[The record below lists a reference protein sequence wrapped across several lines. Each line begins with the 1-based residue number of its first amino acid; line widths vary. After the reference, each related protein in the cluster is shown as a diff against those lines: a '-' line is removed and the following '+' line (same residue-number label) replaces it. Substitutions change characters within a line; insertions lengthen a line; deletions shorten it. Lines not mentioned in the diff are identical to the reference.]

1 MSISNND
8 NVVISKSQYL
18 SLMNQQNNIISQYT
32 NLKSYSDTMKYQGT
46 ILEQELSVLREQCK
60 QQNEK
65 IAKLELINKNL
76 DQECEIKKKE
86 NAELNNTILSII
98 KYDAADY
105 QTRKNISIR
114 YLNIIDKTE
123 IPSKTTKL
131 VRAILH
137 VNERRY

>member
-46 ILEQELSVLREQCK
+46 LLEQELSVLREQCK

-123 IPSKTTKL
+123 TPSNTTKL

>member
-46 ILEQELSVLREQCK
+46 LLEQELSVLREQCK

-76 DQECEIKKKE
+76 DQECEIKRKKMQS
-86 NAELNNTILSII
+86 SII
-98 KYDAADY
+98 
-105 QTRKNISIR
+105 QFFQS
-114 YLNIIDKTE
+114 
-123 IPSKTTKL
+123 
-131 VRAILH
+131 
-137 VNERRY
+137 

>member
-18 SLMNQQNNIISQYT
+18 SLMNQQNNIIAQYT
-32 NLKSYSDTMKYQGT
+32 NLKSYSDAMQYQGS

-65 IAKLELINKNL
+65 IAKLELVNKKL
-76 DQECEIKKKE
+76 DQECKTKKKE

-98 KYDAADY
+98 KYDVGDY

-114 YLNIIDKTE
+114 YLNIIDKTDV
-123 IPSKTTKL
+123 PSNTTKL

>member
-1 MSISNND
+1 MRN
-8 NVVISKSQYL
+8 
-18 SLMNQQNNIISQYT
+18 
-32 NLKSYSDTMKYQGT
+32 
-46 ILEQELSVLREQCK
+46 
-60 QQNEK
+60 
-65 IAKLELINKNL
+65 
-76 DQECEIKKKE
+76 KKKE

-123 IPSKTTKL
+123 TPSNTTKL